1 MKSTGMIRKI
11 DDLGRIVIPK
21 EIRKTLKIR
30 EGETLEIYV
39 EGDRIILSRYAP
51 LGDFI
56 EDIVALSESVSN
68 NTDSNICI
76 TDTKQVVIASGYLEK
91 EYLYKDITKELLE
104 KMDERMLWQNK
115 GENRV
120 RIIENDEV
128 VKNCNQVIM
137 PIIYEGS
144 VLGSVILLTN
154 KKNKKIT
161 ETELRLVKVM
171 SDYLAARM

>member
-30 EGETLEIYV
+30 EGDSLEIYI
-39 EGDRIILSRYAP
+39 EGDRILLNRYAP

-76 TDTKQVVIASGYLEK
+76 TDTKQVVIATGYLEK
-91 EYLYKDITKELLE
+91 EYLYKDISKELLE
-104 KMDERMLWQNK
+104 KMDERILWQNK
-115 GENRV
+115 GGNKIK
-120 RIIENDEV
+120 IIENENLSKDV
-128 VKNCNQVIM
+128 NQVIM

-144 VLGSVILLTN
+144 VLGAVILLTN
-154 KKNKKIT
+154 DVNKKIT
-161 ETELRLVKVM
+161 ETELKLVKVIA
-171 SDYLAARM
+171 DYLASRM

>member
-30 EGETLEIYV
+30 EGDSLEIYI
-39 EGDRIILSRYAP
+39 EGDRILLNRYAP

-56 EDIVALSESVSN
+56 EDIVALGESIAN
-68 NTDSNICI
+68 NTDTNICI
-76 TDTKQVVIASGYLEK
+76 TDTKQVVIATGYLER
-91 EYLYKDITKELLE
+91 EYLYKDISKELLE
-104 KMDERMLWQNK
+104 KMDERILWQNK
-115 GENRV
+115 GENKI
-120 RIIENDEV
+120 RIIENENLSKDV
-128 VKNCNQVIM
+128 NQVIM

-154 KKNKKIT
+154 DVNKKIA
-161 ETELRLVKVM
+161 ETELKLVKVIA
-171 SDYLAARM
+171 DYLSNRM

>member
-30 EGETLEIYV
+30 EGDSLEIYI
-39 EGDRIILSRYAP
+39 EGDRILLNRYAP

-56 EDIVALSESVSN
+56 EDIVALGESIAN
-68 NTDSNICI
+68 NTDTNICI
-76 TDTKQVVIASGYLEK
+76 TDTKQVVIATGYLER
-91 EYLYKDITKELLE
+91 EYLYKDISKELLE
-104 KMDERMLWQNK
+104 KMDERILWQNK
-115 GENRV
+115 GENKI
-120 RIIENDEV
+120 RIIENENLSKDV
-128 VKNCNQVIM
+128 NQVIM

-154 KKNKKIT
+154 DVNKKIT
-161 ETELRLVKVM
+161 ETELKLVKVIA
-171 SDYLAARM
+171 DYLSNRM

>member
-30 EGETLEIYV
+30 EGDSLEIYI
-39 EGDRIILSRYAP
+39 EGNRILLNRYAP

-76 TDTKQVVIASGYLEK
+76 TDTKQVVIATGYLEK
-91 EYLYKDITKELLE
+91 EYLYKDISKELLE
-104 KMDERMLWQNK
+104 KMDERILWQNK
-115 GENRV
+115 GGNKIK
-120 RIIENDEV
+120 IIENENLSKDV
-128 VKNCNQVIM
+128 NQVIM
-137 PIIYEGS
+137 PIIY
-144 VLGSVILLTN
+144 
-154 KKNKKIT
+154 
-161 ETELRLVKVM
+161 
-171 SDYLAARM
+171 

>member
-30 EGETLEIYV
+30 EGDSLEIYI
-39 EGDRIILSRYAP
+39 EGDRILLNRYAP

-76 TDTKQVVIASGYLEK
+76 TDTKQVVIATGYLEK
-91 EYLYKDITKELLE
+91 EYLYKDISKELLE
-104 KMDERMLWQNK
+104 KMDERILWQNK
-115 GENRV
+115 GGNKIK
-120 RIIENDEV
+120 IIENENLSKDV
-128 VKNCNQVIM
+128 NQVIM

-144 VLGSVILLTN
+144 VLGAVILLTN
-154 KKNKKIT
+154 DANKKTT
-161 ETELRLVKVM
+161 ETELKLVKVIA
-171 SDYLAARM
+171 DYLASRM

>member
-1 MKSTGMIRKI
+1 MKATGMIRKI

-30 EGETLEIYV
+30 EGDSLEIYI
-39 EGDRIILSRYAP
+39 EGDRIILNRYAP
-51 LGDFI
+51 LGEFI
-56 EDIVALSESVSN
+56 EDIIMLCESVSN

-76 TDTKQVVIASGYLEK
+76 TDTKQVIIATGYLEK
-91 EYLYKDITKELLE
+91 EYLYKDISKELLE
-104 KMDERMLWQNK
+104 KMDERILWQNK
-115 GENRV
+115 GENKIKV
-120 RIIENDEV
+120 TENDEI
-128 VKNCNQVIM
+128 VKNINQVIM

-154 KKNKKIT
+154 DATKKIT

-171 SDYLAARM
+171 ADYLAARM

>member
-76 TDTKQVVIASGYLEK
+76 TDAKQVVIATGYLEK

-104 KMDERMLWQNK
+104 KIDERMLWQNK

-128 VKNCNQVIM
+128 VKNCNQVTM

-154 KKNKKIT
+154 DTNKKIT

>member
-1 MKSTGMIRKI
+1 MKATGMIRKI

-21 EIRKTLKIR
+21 EIRKTLRIR
-30 EGETLEIYV
+30 EGDSLEIYI
-39 EGDRIILSRYAP
+39 EGDKILLNRYTP
-51 LGDFI
+51 LGDMI
-56 EDIVALSESVSN
+56 EDIIVLSESVSN

-76 TDTKQVVIASGYLEK
+76 TDTKQVVIATGHLEK

-104 KMDERMLWQNK
+104 KIDERMLWQNK
-115 GENRV
+115 GENKIK
-120 RIIENDEV
+120 IIENDGV
-128 VKNCNQVIM
+128 VKNCNEVIM

-154 KKNKKIT
+154 DINKKLT

>member
-30 EGETLEIYV
+30 EGETLEIYI

-76 TDTKQVVIASGYLEK
+76 TDAKQVVIATGYLEK

-104 KMDERMLWQNK
+104 KMDERILWQNK
-115 GENRV
+115 GENKIK
-120 RIIENDEV
+120 IIENDEV

-154 KKNKKIT
+154 DTNKKIT